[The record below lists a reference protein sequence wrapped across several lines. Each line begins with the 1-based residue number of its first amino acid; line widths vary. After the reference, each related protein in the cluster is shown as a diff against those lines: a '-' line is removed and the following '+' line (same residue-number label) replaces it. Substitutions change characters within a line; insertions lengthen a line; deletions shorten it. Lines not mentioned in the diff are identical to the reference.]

1 MVTSVTSFG
10 RSGLYDWLI
19 QRVGAVV
26 MAAYV
31 IFLAVYIALN
41 PDLTY
46 EQYSA
51 ASLLPDVKQW
61 SALFGQLWVRV
72 FSFVTLLSFIS
83 HAWIGL
89 WAVLTDYLTER
100 LMGSKATVLRIFAQM
115 VLGGVA
121 ITYLVW
127 GIEILW
133 GFK

>member
-1 MVTSVTSFG
+1 
-10 RSGLYDWLI
+10 
-19 QRVGAVV
+19 

-46 EQYSA
+46 E
-51 ASLLPDVKQW
+51 QW

-115 VLGGVA
+115 LLGGVA
-121 ITYLVW
+121 ITYLIW

>member
-1 MVTSVTSFG
+1 MVTSVTNFG

-19 QRVGAVV
+19 QRVGGVV
-26 MAAYV
+26 MAAYL
-31 IFLAVYIALN
+31 IFIVAYIALN
-41 PDLTY
+41 PELTY
-46 EQYSA
+46 E
-51 ASLLPDVKQW
+51 QW

-89 WAVLTDYLTER
+89 WSVLTDYLTER
-100 LMGSKATVLRIFAQM
+100 LMGSKATVLRIVAQ
-115 VLGGVA
+115 VALGGVSV
-121 ITYLVW
+121 TYLIW

>member
-31 IFLAVYIALN
+31 VFITAYIAAN
-41 PDLTY
+41 PELTY
-46 EQYSA
+46 EQWH
-51 ASLLPDVKQW
+51 D
-61 SALFGQLWVRV
+61 LFNQLWVRV
-72 FSFVTLLSFIS
+72 FSLAALFSFIS

-89 WAVLTDYLTER
+89 WCVLTDYLTER
-100 LMGSKATVLRIFAQM
+100 LMGGKATVLRIFGQV
-115 VLGGVA
+115 VLGGVSL
-121 ITYLVW
+121 TYLVW

>member
-19 QRVGAVV
+19 QRVGGVV
-26 MAAYV
+26 MAAYL
-31 IFLAVYIALN
+31 IFIVVFIARH
-41 PDLTY
+41 PELTH
-46 EQYSA
+46 E
-51 ASLLPDVKQW
+51 QW
-61 SALFGQLWVRV
+61 SALYGQLWVRV

-100 LMGSKATVLRIFAQM
+100 LMGSKATVLRILAQV
-115 VLGGVA
+115 VLGGVSV
-121 ITYLVW
+121 TYLIW

>member
-46 EQYSA
+46 E
-51 ASLLPDVKQW
+51 QW

-115 VLGGVA
+115 LLGGVA
-121 ITYLVW
+121 ITYLIW

>member
-19 QRVGAVV
+19 QRVGGVV

-31 IFLAVYIALN
+31 VFIAAYLALN

-46 EQYSA
+46 EQW
-51 ASLLPDVKQW
+51 Q
-61 SALFGQLWVRV
+61 ALFGQLWVRV
-72 FSFVTLLSFIS
+72 FSFVTLLSFIA

-89 WAVLTDYLTER
+89 WAVLTDYLTVR
-100 LMGSKATVLRIFAQM
+100 LMGNKATVLRIFAQV
-115 VLGGVA
+115 VLGGVSV
-121 ITYLVW
+121 TYLVW

-133 GFK
+133 GLN

>member
-31 IFLAVYIALN
+31 VFIAVYIALN

-46 EQYSA
+46 E
-51 ASLLPDVKQW
+51 QW

-89 WAVLTDYLTER
+89 WSVLTDYLTER

-115 VLGGVA
+115 ILGGVSV
-121 ITYLVW
+121 TYLIW